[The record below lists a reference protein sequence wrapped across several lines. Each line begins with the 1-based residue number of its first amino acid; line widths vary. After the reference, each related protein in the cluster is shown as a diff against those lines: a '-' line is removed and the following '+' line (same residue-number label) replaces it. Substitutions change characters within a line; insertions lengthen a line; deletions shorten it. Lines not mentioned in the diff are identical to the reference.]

1 MQILVL
7 GASGMAGHTIALY
20 LHETGHDVT
29 ALTRKPFDFL
39 KNITCDVTDFATLE
53 RIIKDGK
60 FDAIINCVGILNQF
74 AENNPDQAI
83 LLNAYLP
90 HFLAKTIKNTKTKL
104 IQMST
109 DCVFS
114 GRRGTYNEASIP
126 DGETYYD
133 RTKALGEVHDSRNLT
148 FRNSIVGPDMY
159 ENGIGLFNWFMK
171 QNAPIGGYTKA
182 VWTGVTTL
190 TLAKAMDAALETNLS
205 GLYNL
210 VNNDTISKYELL
222 GLFNK
227 YFKDGKLQINENP
240 DFICDK
246 SLVNTRKDFPFIVPS
261 YEIMVQEMHEWIISH
276 QELYPH
282 YF

>member
-1 MQILVL
+1 MSWRQGRMKNANISIGSQRYGRAHHCLVS
-7 GASGMAGHTIALY
+7 AWDRPWCDCFNKKTFWFS
-20 LHETGHDVT
+20 
-29 ALTRKPFDFL
+29 

-90 HFLAKTIKNTKTKL
+90 HFLAKIIKNIKTKL

-133 RTKALGEVHDSRNLT
+133 RTKALGEVNDS
-148 FRNSIVGPDMY
+148 
-159 ENGIGLFNWFMK
+159 
-171 QNAPIGGYTKA
+171 
-182 VWTGVTTL
+182 
-190 TLAKAMDAALETNLS
+190 
-205 GLYNL
+205 
-210 VNNDTISKYELL
+210 
-222 GLFNK
+222 
-227 YFKDGKLQINENP
+227 
-240 DFICDK
+240 
-246 SLVNTRKDFPFIVPS
+246 
-261 YEIMVQEMHEWIISH
+261 
-276 QELYPH
+276 
-282 YF
+282 

>member
-90 HFLAKTIKNTKTKL
+90 HFLAKIIKNIKTKL

-133 RTKALGEVHDSRNLT
+133 RTKALGEVNDSRNLT

-190 TLAKAMDAALETNLS
+190 TLEKAMDA
-205 GLYNL
+205 
-210 VNNDTISKYELL
+210 
-222 GLFNK
+222 
-227 YFKDGKLQINENP
+227 
-240 DFICDK
+240 
-246 SLVNTRKDFPFIVPS
+246 
-261 YEIMVQEMHEWIISH
+261 
-276 QELYPH
+276 
-282 YF
+282 